1 MDRHILIPR
10 FADAH
15 LITGVRLRYAEQG
28 DRGGQPIIMLH
39 GLADSWFSFS
49 RVLPALAATYHIY
62 ALDLRGHGDSDRPAH
77 GYSMADFAA
86 DVLAFMD
93 AMELPSATLVG
104 HSMGSFIAQQVALAA
119 PKRVARLVLL
129 GSAANGRSKD
139 LLEFQQVVDTLDDP
153 VPEEIAREFQI
164 STIYRPLP
172 DDFLNQVVAES
183 LKLPAYVW
191 RAALAG
197 CLAIDSTADLGRI
210 KAPTLL
216 LRGDHDAIFPRDA
229 QAALV
234 AGLEDAVLR
243 VYPETGHAI
252 HWERPEQVIDHLHT
266 FMANSIEHTEAAMR
280 KRKAD
285 YWRPV

>member
-28 DRGGQPIIMLH
+28 DSGGQPIIMLH

-77 GYSMADFAA
+77 GYGMTDFAA

-93 AMELPSATLVG
+93 AMELPSAILVG

-119 PKRVARLVLL
+119 PQRVARLVLL
-129 GSAANGRSKD
+129 GSAANGCSKD

-153 VPEEIAREFQI
+153 VPEEIAHEFQI

-172 DDFLNQVVAES
+172 DDFLNQVVTES

-197 CLAIDSTADLGRI
+197 CLAVDYTADLGRI
-210 KAPTLL
+210 QAPTLL
-216 LRGDHDAIFPRDA
+216 LRGDHDAVFSRDA

-234 AGLEDAVLR
+234 AGLEHAVLR

-252 HWERPEQVIDHLHT
+252 HWERPEQVIAHLNA
-266 FMANSIEHTEAAMR
+266 FMANSIEYTEAAHGN
-280 KRKAD
+280 
-285 YWRPV
+285 RP